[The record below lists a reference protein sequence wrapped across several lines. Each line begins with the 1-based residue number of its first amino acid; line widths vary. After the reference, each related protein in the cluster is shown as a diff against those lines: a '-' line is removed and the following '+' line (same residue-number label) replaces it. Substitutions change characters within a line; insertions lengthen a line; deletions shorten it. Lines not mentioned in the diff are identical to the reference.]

1 MKAIK
6 TIIDI
11 IRKIESVLLVLILA
25 VIVVTTFL
33 QVIGRF
39 TPLPLKSVFEE
50 VATFAFVWM
59 VMIGGGACAREASHM
74 TMDFV
79 V

>member
-1 MKAIK
+1 MDVFRK
-6 TIIDI
+6 IIDI
-11 IRKIESVLLVLILA
+11 IRKIETVILVFILA

-50 VATFAFVWM
+50 VRT
-59 VMIGGGACAREASHM
+59 ISTM
-74 TMDFV
+74 TMSNRAISTV
-79 V
+79 TLSLMSPGR